1 MAEYLRIGEVA
12 QAVGVSVDTLRR
24 WEAEGRVTFERQHNQ
39 RVLAADDLAPLIAS
53 LAGSSATSSAR
64 NRLTGIVVAVKRDG
78 VMAQVELAC
87 GDYRIVSL
95 MSRDAADELGLEV
108 GRSATAVVK
117 ATNVIVE
124 VAQPSPRPGSAR
136 HGSGRPRGRGRRGGT
151 SKAPARLASAGPRSE
166 RR

>member
-1 MAEYLRIGEVA
+1 MAAYLRIGEVA
-12 QAVGVSVDTLRR
+12 SAVGVSVDTLRR
-24 WEAEGRVTFERQHNQ
+24 WEAEGRVAFERRGNQ
-39 RVLAADDLAPLIAS
+39 RVLAASALAPLLAS

-64 NRLTGIVVAVKRDG
+64 NRLPGVVIAVKRDG

-87 GDYRIVSL
+87 GDFRVVSL

-124 VAQPSPRPGSAR
+124 VDA
-136 HGSGRPRGRGRRGGT
+136 
-151 SKAPARLASAGPRSE
+151 AS
-166 RR
+166 